1 MSTSINTRPGG
12 GIGRRKGLKIPRGQP
27 RAGSTPALGMNMKN
41 IIIIVVGMFL
51 LTSCAKS
58 LIPIPGG
65 INPER
70 SDNVQINAD
79 YGQFPENYT
88 KILKDYLQKNLSNHE
103 DARVEFVNKPSKISI
118 DHLGDTYLGYRV
130 CLSINNKN
138 RKGLYTGFKNHLLL
152 LKDSKVMLH
161 LYDSGLLKIPFE
173 LCVERSES
181 NTIFL
186 KDVPDTIDDI
196 SIDEM
201 DDPSLKLH
209 KDVPQSNLTTYILCD
224 VNNKEFTYTFNESN
238 NTFTESVGIDSIE
251 YKSLKFSETH
261 IYASNDKDV
270 LINRVSGKIIL
281 SNEGFPD
288 SVGDC
293 KLLDQRKF

>member
-1 MSTSINTRPGG
+1 
-12 GIGRRKGLKIPRGQP
+12 
-27 RAGSTPALGMNMKN
+27 MNMKN
-41 IIIIVVGMFL
+41 IIILVGMFM

-58 LIPIPGG
+58 LIPIPGS
-65 INPER
+65 IVPER
-70 SDNVQINAD
+70 SDNVQINAN
-79 YGQFPENYT
+79 YGQFPENYR
-88 KILKDYLQKNLSNHE
+88 KILKDYLQENLLSHE

-118 DHLGDTYLGYRV
+118 DHLGDNYLGYRV

-138 RKGLYTGFKNHLLL
+138 KKGLYTGFRNHLLL
-152 LKDSKVMLH
+152 IKDSKVVLH

-173 LCVERSES
+173 LCVERNES
-181 NTIFL
+181 KTIFL
-186 KDVPDTIDDI
+186 KDVPETTDDITIDQ
-196 SIDEM
+196 M
-201 DDPSLKLH
+201 DDPSLKLY
-209 KDVPQSNLTTYILCD
+209 KDDPQSSLTTYILCD
-224 VNNKEFTYTFNESN
+224 VDNKEHTYTFNESN
-238 NTFTESVGIDSIE
+238 NIFTESIGVNSIE

>member
-41 IIIIVVGMFL
+41 IIILVGMFM

-58 LIPIPGG
+58 LIPIPGS
-65 INPER
+65 IVPER
-70 SDNVQINAD
+70 SDNVQINAN
-79 YGQFPENYT
+79 YGQFPENYR
-88 KILKDYLQKNLSNHE
+88 KILKDYLQENLLSHE

-118 DHLGDTYLGYRV
+118 DHLGDNYLGYRV

-138 RKGLYTGFKNHLLL
+138 KKGLYMGFKNHLLL
-152 LKDSKVMLH
+152 IKDSKIALR

-173 LCVERSES
+173 LCVERNES
-181 NTIFL
+181 KTIFL
-186 KDVPDTIDDI
+186 KDVPETTDDITIDQ
-196 SIDEM
+196 M
-201 DDPSLKLH
+201 DDPSLKLY
-209 KDVPQSNLTTYILCD
+209 KDDPQSSLTTYILCD
-224 VNNKEFTYTFNESN
+224 VDNKEHTYTFNESN
-238 NTFTESVGIDSIE
+238 NIFAESIGIDSIE

-261 IYASNDKDV
+261 IYASNGKDI
-270 LINRVSGKIIL
+270 LINRVSGKIII
-281 SNEGFPD
+281 SNKGLPD